1 MFSGW
6 LFLSPMKLAFRN
18 KNKIQGA
25 WAMYD
30 WANSVYS
37 LVITST
43 IFPVYYNS
51 VTKAIDGSDVVDFF
65 GWKVVNTVLYSYS
78 ISFSFLVIALISPL
92 LSGMADASGRKLT
105 FMKIFAYLGSI
116 ACVGLFFFDGTNL
129 EFGVLCSVLASIGY
143 AGSIVF
149 YNAYLPEISEEH
161 EYDFLSARGFA
172 LGYIGSVLLLVLNLL
187 MIQFPDWFGL
197 PEGSMAARISFLITG
212 LWWAGFAQIPFFY
225 LPKNPYKKRITNQ
238 LLLRGYREIRTVFY
252 EVRRKSVLK
261 RFLAAFFFY
270 SMGVQTVMYLAA
282 SFGDKELSLPGDQL
296 ILTILIIQFVAII
309 GSFLF
314 AWVSKQYGNKLSL
327 VIMVLIWTIICGAA
341 YYVYSVTEF
350 FMLAVVVGMVMGG
363 IQSLSRS
370 TFSKLIPEE
379 TTNHASYFSFF
390 DVTEK
395 LAIVIGTFTYGAIEQ
410 WTGSMRNSA
419 LFLGIFFLV
428 GLGFLILVR
437 IPRKDLSSQIAL
449 GHA

>member
-1 MFSGW
+1 MRV
-6 LFLSPMKLAFRN
+6 FLSN
-18 KNKIQGA
+18 KAKVQNA

-51 VTKAIDGSDVVDFF
+51 VTKGVDGSDLVNFF
-65 GWKVVNTVLYSYS
+65 GFEIINTVLYSYS

-92 LSGMADASGRKLT
+92 LSGIADASGKKLT

-116 ACVGLFFFDGTNL
+116 SCFGLFFFDGSNL
-129 EFGVLCSVLASIGY
+129 EYGILCSVFASIGY

-149 YNAYLPEISEEH
+149 YNAYLPEIASEQ

-172 LGYIGSVLLLVLNLL
+172 LGYIGSVILLVFNLL
-187 MIQFPDWFGL
+187 TIQFPEWFGL
-197 PEGSMAARISFLITG
+197 EPGSMPARLSFLITG
-212 LWWAGFAQIPFFY
+212 LWWAGFSQIPFY
-225 LPKNPYKKRITNQ
+225 HLPKNPFQKKIQ
-238 LLLRGYREIRTVFY
+238 SQFLWQGYLEIRTVYQQIQLFP
-252 EVRRKSVLK
+252 VMK

-282 SFGDKELSLPGDQL
+282 SFGDKELGLPGDQL
-296 ILTILIIQFVAII
+296 ILTVLIIQFVAIL
-309 GSFLF
+309 GSYLF
-314 AWVSKQYGNKLSL
+314 AFVSKKFGNKISL
-327 VIMVLIWTIICGAA
+327 MIMVLIWVGICGAA
-341 YYVYSVTEF
+341 YYVYSVYEF
-350 FMLAVVVGMVMGG
+350 YALAFTVGMVMGG

-379 TTNHASYFSFF
+379 STQHASFFSFY

-395 LAIVIGTFTYGAIEQ
+395 VAIVLGTFSYGAIEQ
-410 WTGSMRNSA
+410 LTGSMRNSA
-419 LFLGIFFLV
+419 VSLGLFFLV

-437 IPRKDLSSQIAL
+437 IPKTSFSGQKQT
-449 GHA
+449 